1 METQYRKLSPGK
13 KESGGFRQKTR
24 MHSLFPPFVTQEVK
38 SVTKVKK
45 KKILVI
51 LKKKVRTNEQQQI
64 YNLTIFNL
72 SI

>member
-45 KKILVI
+45 KNE
-51 LKKKVRTNEQQQI
+51 KKKQYQVKFSQNQMEVI
-64 YNLTIFNL
+64 KWLVFL
-72 SI
+72 D